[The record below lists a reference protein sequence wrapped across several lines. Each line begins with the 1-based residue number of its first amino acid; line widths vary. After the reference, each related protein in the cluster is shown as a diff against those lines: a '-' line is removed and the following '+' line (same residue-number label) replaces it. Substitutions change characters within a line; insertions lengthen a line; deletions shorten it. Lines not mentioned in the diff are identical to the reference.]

1 MAGPLGCAMVFLG
14 PLAAVHGSRALVRVW
29 HHFSG
34 ARRRL
39 LEEAARDLGCRA
51 GASGLAGRI
60 QGFSV
65 SADLK
70 ALGHEYRLKVKAGR
84 GEQGTEIPSGLQ
96 VFSRGPAN
104 RPGEIIVGDPGFDSR
119 FSVRG
124 DAETVFALL
133 GAETRLIL
141 LEELAETGWFCVQ
154 DAAVSLEKDFALAD
168 GAGPIEALVG
178 RSVRVAARLTLP
190 WRDLAEVLLENALH
204 DPCEEVRIR
213 AFSTLAD
220 RHPGRPSFRKAVEG
234 FLAATDSAAARLQ
247 AARALG
253 ADGFK
258 TIAAIARAP
267 SSPEEIAAR
276 ALAYAARFP
285 LQPGTPGVPLARVVP
300 LLRHAVTGTQGR
312 LRLAGLVAITELAG
326 GAAREGN
333 LESLRAAGLEEAVI
347 AGLGTGPE
355 REQRAAVAAL
365 GAMGTSAAVPH
376 LRAAGE
382 LAFAWGGLRR
392 EAEKAVSDIQARL
405 SGSAAAGQVSL
416 ADGRG
421 ASGRVCLADAAR
433 DGRVAFPPDT
443 AERG

>member
-1 MAGPLGCAMVFLG
+1 
-14 PLAAVHGSRALVRVW
+14 
-29 HHFSG
+29 
-34 ARRRL
+34 
-39 LEEAARDLGCRA
+39 
-51 GASGLAGRI
+51 
-60 QGFSV
+60 
-65 SADLK
+65 
-70 ALGHEYRLKVKAGR
+70 
-84 GEQGTEIPSGLQ
+84 
-96 VFSRGPAN
+96 
-104 RPGEIIVGDPGFDSR
+104 
-119 FSVRG
+119 
-124 DAETVFALL
+124 
-133 GAETRLIL
+133 
-141 LEELAETGWFCVQ
+141 
-154 DAAVSLEKDFALAD
+154 
-168 GAGPIEALVG
+168 
-178 RSVRVAARLTLP
+178 
-190 WRDLAEVLLENALH
+190 
-204 DPCEEVRIR
+204 
-213 AFSTLAD
+213 
-220 RHPGRPSFRKAVEG
+220 
-234 FLAATDSAAARLQ
+234 
-247 AARALG
+247 
-253 ADGFK
+253 
-258 TIAAIARAP
+258 
-267 SSPEEIAAR
+267 
-276 ALAYAARFP
+276 
-285 LQPGTPGVPLARVVP
+285 VVP